1 MIFSKEGT
9 GWCPIG
15 ERAVRGPCDRIPKR
29 ILQPSERPEMSP
41 LFDATMSPET
51 TRSTAREPVVA
62 GFATGD
68 EPPSV
73 RLLLEAMGRGE
84 RQAAAE
90 FVIRYGPQIRRRVR
104 GKLRVSMRRLFDSQ
118 DILSTLGRRL
128 DGYVHR
134 GNFEA
139 RSEGELWSLVFTI
152 AERSVVEKARI
163 WQTLTENDSGIARES
178 ALRGDEVYD
187 AGETGADPDSEFEQ
201 LLGCIPAE
209 SDRQIARLWSMGRDS
224 EFIATELGLSPDQ
237 VRQRWCRTRDRLRER
252 FKEQEA

>member
-1 MIFSKEGT
+1 
-9 GWCPIG
+9 
-15 ERAVRGPCDRIPKR
+15 VHGPCDTNPKEIPGSPAKAEPGPPFH
-29 ILQPSERPEMSP
+29 ISVRPETACADVMSAAIQGHQS
-41 LFDATMSPET
+41 L
-51 TRSTAREPVVA
+51 EPS
-62 GFATGD
+62 
-68 EPPSV
+68 SV
-73 RLLLEAMGRGE
+73 GSLLQAMARGE

-163 WQTLTENDSGIARES
+163 WQTLSENESGVARDL
-178 ALRGDEVYD
+178 AQRGDVTVD
-187 AGETGADPDSEFEQ
+187 AQNQESDPDGEFEQ
-201 LLGCIPAE
+201 LLGCIPVE
-209 SDRQIARLWSMGRDS
+209 TDRQIARLWSMGRTSDV
-224 EFIATELGLSPDQ
+224 IATELGLSPEQ